1 MPHKCIRCGNTYGE
15 NAIELIRGCGCGA
28 RIFLYMKK
36 QEELDKVKDTNWLEG
51 EIKKIADRKGD
62 GKPIC
67 LEIENVRL
75 LEKGVFELNLDS
87 LIKNRDPVIVKDSY
101 GVYYVKLPQKA
112 SSLLGQDE
120 G

>member
-1 MPHKCIRCGNTYGE
+1 
-15 NAIELIRGCGCGA
+15 
-28 RIFLYMKK
+28 
-36 QEELDKVKDTNWLEG
+36 
-51 EIKKIADRKGD
+51 
-62 GKPIC
+62 
-67 LEIENVRL
+67 
-75 LEKGVFELNLDS
+75 VFELNLDS